1 MKMGQAEHVENVD
14 GGKSEIVRMKNPEP
28 FSIRPSAKNSRK
40 EEMVI
45 PNIFTPTKPINCRP
59 IDPRKHSPVCVPDN
73 DTAGTQV
80 CEPPDYRGQRPT
92 PPPTRAE
99 QSRVYPEMG
108 QAGGTCKI
116 GKGGMDNVQGVAG
129 GLAMDMQ
136 AGYGEMNIDG
146 TFILELNEGG
156 VEQY

>member
-1 MKMGQAEHVENVD
+1 MKMGQAEHFENVD
-14 GGKSEIVRMKNPEP
+14 GGMSEIVRMKNPDP
-28 FSIRPSAKNSRK
+28 FLTRPSAKNSRK
-40 EEMVI
+40 DEMVI
-45 PNIFTPTKPINCRP
+45 PNIFASTKPIICRP

-73 DTAGTQV
+73 ATDRTQV

-116 GKGGMDNVQGVAG
+116 GKGGVGSVHGVAG
-129 GLAMDMQ
+129 GLVMDMQ
-136 AGYGEMNIDG
+136 AGYGEVNIDG
-146 TFILELNEGG
+146 LFIFELNEGG
-156 VEQY
+156 GGQY